1 MKPRAGSSLRETRI
15 EAVTCR
21 HGDCSAI
28 RKGLQMCSTPP
39 ASLGFR
45 SNDGRPRIHLLRAK
59 SLLFI
64 WALWLVSSHGLLYA
78 QVESKI
84 QPQFPPKALG
94 EIVRI
99 EASRTVGPIKVDGK
113 LDEVS
118 WRHAHRSPRFVDLIH
133 GQQTIHDTRV
143 SVLWNDEFLYLGYWI
158 EEPFVQ
164 AKFTERDA
172 PIYYDNDV
180 EFFVAGADA
189 YYEFEIN
196 AHGTVYEGLF
206 IWQDNFESSGFAKL
220 PEFDQTKSQTK
231 FQPFNGVGLKNH
243 PRGQRWAYLK
253 WDFPGAQFAV
263 QIDGTL
269 NDSSDRD
276 RGWTVELAFPWKGM
290 KSFMLGDQRAL
301 PPRPGDV
308 WRMDFSRFNQY
319 REAVPAKDSGGW
331 ALSSHGVWDSHIPEV
346 FPFVTFSANP
356 SSATSK

>member
-1 MKPRAGSSLRETRI
+1 MESHKVACVFEPLRHLRFATKFLI
-15 EAVTCR
+15 AWMLW
-21 HGDCSAI
+21 SA
-28 RKGLQMCSTPP
+28 STQ
-39 ASLGFR
+39 
-45 SNDGRPRIHLLRAK
+45 
-59 SLLFI
+59 
-64 WALWLVSSHGLLYA
+64 GLLHG
-78 QVESKI
+78 QVESKV
-84 QPQFPPKALG
+84 QSQFPPRALD

-99 EASRTVGPIKVDGK
+99 HASRTSDPIVVDGK
-113 LDEVS
+113 LDERS
-118 WRHAHRSPRFVDLIH
+118 WRQAERSPRFVDLIH
-133 GQQTIHDTRV
+133 GHKAIHNTRV
-143 SVLWNDEFLYLGYWI
+143 SVLWNDEYLYLGYWI

-164 AKFTERDA
+164 AKFTERDS

-206 IWQDNFESSGFAKL
+206 IWQDNFEASGFAKL
-220 PEFDQTKSQTK
+220 PEFDQTNSQIK
-231 FQPFNGVGLKNH
+231 FQPFNGVGLKDH
-243 PRGQRWAYLK
+243 PRGKRWAYLK

-290 KSFMLGDQRAL
+290 KSLMLGDQRAL
-301 PPRPGDV
+301 PPKPGDI

-346 FPFVTFSANP
+346 FPFVTFSADP
-356 SSATSK
+356 TSATRKSTSENR